1 MAGRAD
7 AAARTNAGTLNPV
20 PIANAMA
27 YVLLRAL
34 QDDVA
39 DDDLCDAP
47 GRALSIRKKWHPLLL
62 SGISPGSRSGA
73 GRHAVFGTAT

>member
-1 MAGRAD
+1 MAHRGARDSLPGGLLDVPYLPGWTALTPQ
-7 AAARTNAGTLNPV
+7 RTNAGTLNLV

-39 DDDLCDAP
+39 DDDLCDAAP
-47 GRALSIRKKWHPLLL
+47 GRALSISEKWHPLY
-62 SGISPGSRSGA
+62 
-73 GRHAVFGTAT
+73 